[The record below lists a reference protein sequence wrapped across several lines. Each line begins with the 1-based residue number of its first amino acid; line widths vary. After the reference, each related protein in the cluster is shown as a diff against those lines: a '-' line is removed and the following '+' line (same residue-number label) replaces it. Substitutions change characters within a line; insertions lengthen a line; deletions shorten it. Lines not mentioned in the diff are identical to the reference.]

1 MNPIIYNACMLL
13 GLVLVGVGVFL
24 VEGIG
29 YALAAVGL
37 LLIALNAFTA
47 LLVRGG

>member
-24 VEGIG
+24 VQGIG
-29 YALAAVGL
+29 YALVAVGL
-37 LLIALNAFTA
+37 LLLVLNAFTA
-47 LLVRGG
+47 RLVTQG